1 MKKLLTAVSVIG
13 FGTFLFYHYIFNKVV
28 LRLSMNNEFPL
39 SIVIFSFC
47 WIFLALMIFDLI
59 YRKFF
64 SRFIA
69 PALYLIVFFTAK
81 DALWVSEL
89 LWNRN
94 YLLVGII
101 LAIYA
106 LSLLAIVY
114 RFDPKFK
121 WITKGNTEKKQNQ
134 SAGGWDALSL
144 WNKIV
149 TVIGL
154 SALTIFALYVPYKVI
169 LVSGYLINATPIE
182 KRAKVIGHGESHGK
196 YFHHRYWVIELDG
209 KQEKFWVYAAANTTP
224 AAKNNC
230 ATHTD
235 PELGS
240 TLVMMGRQGI
250 FGFSFDRVVRILD
263 AQGEVICD

>member
-1 MKKLLTAVSVIG
+1 LLTAVSVIG
-13 FGTFLFYHYIFNKVV
+13 FGTFLYYHYIFNKVV

-64 SRFIA
+64 SLVAA
-69 PALYLIVFFTAK
+69 PAFYLMAFFTAK
-81 DALWVSEL
+81 DALWASEL
-89 LWNRN
+89 LWDRN

-106 LSLLAIVY
+106 FSLFAIVY
-114 RFDPKFK
+114 RFDPDFK
-121 WITKGNTEKKQNQ
+121 WITKGSAEKEPAT
-134 SAGGWDALSL
+134 SWSALSL

-169 LVSGYLINATPIE
+169 LVSGYLTDEIHVE
-182 KRAKVIGHGESHGK
+182 KQAKVLRLGESHGK
-196 YFHHRYWVIELDG
+196 NFHHRYWVIEVEG
-209 KQEKFWVYAAANTTP
+209 RQETFWVYAAANTTP
-224 AAKNNC
+224 GDKNNC
-230 ATHTD
+230 ATHTG
-235 PELGS
+235 PEIGS
-240 TLVMMGRQGI
+240 TLVMMGREGV
-250 FGFSFDRVVRILD
+250 FGFSFDKVVRILD

>member
-13 FGTFLFYHYIFNKVV
+13 LGTYLFYHYVFNKVV

-47 WIFLALMIFDLI
+47 WIFLALMIYDLI

-64 SRFIA
+64 SLVAA

-81 DALWVSEL
+81 DALWASEL
-89 LWNRN
+89 LWDRN

-106 LSLLAIVY
+106 FSLFAIVY

-121 WITKGNTEKKQNQ
+121 WIMKGNTEKEPAT
-134 SAGGWDALSL
+134 SWSALSL

-149 TVIGL
+149 TLFGL
-154 SALTIFALYVPYKVI
+154 SALTIFVLYVPYKVI
-169 LVSGYLINATPIE
+169 LVSGYLTNETHVE
-182 KRAKVIGHGESHGK
+182 KQAKVLRLGESHGK
-196 YFHHRYWVIELDG
+196 NFYHRYWVIEVEG
-209 KQEKFWVYAAANTTP
+209 RQETFWVYAAANTTP
-224 AAKNNC
+224 GDKNNC
-230 ATHTD
+230 ATHTG
-235 PELGS
+235 PEIGS
-240 TLVMMGRQGI
+240 TSVMMGREGI

-263 AQGEVICD
+263 AKGEVICD

>member
-1 MKKLLTAVSVIG
+1 MKKLLTAITVIG
-13 FGTFLFYHYIFNKVV
+13 FGTYLFYHYVFNKVV

-39 SIVIFSFC
+39 PIVIFSFC

-59 YRKFF
+59 YRKFL
-64 SRFIA
+64 SLFIA
-69 PALYLIVFFTAK
+69 PAFYLIVFFTAK
-81 DALWVSEL
+81 DALWASEL

-94 YLLVGII
+94 YLPVGII

-106 LSLLAIVY
+106 LSLFAIVY

-121 WITKGNTEKKQNQ
+121 WIMKGSTENE
-134 SAGGWDALSL
+134 SATGWVALGL

-169 LVSGYLINATPIE
+169 LVSGYLTNETDVE
-182 KRAKVIGHGESHGK
+182 KQAKVLRLGESHGK
-196 YFHHRYWVIELDG
+196 NFFHRYWVIELDG
-209 KQEKFWVYAAANTTP
+209 RQETFWVYAAANTAP
-224 AAKNNC
+224 DEKNNC
-230 ATHTD
+230 ATHTG
-235 PELGS
+235 PEVGS
-240 TLVMMGRQGI
+240 TLVMMGREGV

-263 AQGEVICD
+263 AKGDVICD